1 MADLSLRIKSDFEQA
16 ERDFK
21 SLQSS
26 SESARATMERF
37 SNSFKV
43 EQIDK
48 FVEKNRMAALGVTA
62 TQGSLAGMQKEA
74 AGLEREIQRLIGR
87 GMDPQ
92 SAAIQKLRGEYDRLQ
107 SELGQTTT
115 AATETESAFATMTK
129 AMLST
134 TAIIGGVKAL
144 GSGIMSVVD
153 SARKLEDAEAN
164 FIPLMG
170 GAEKARQLVGALNT
184 AAAETPFQFDD
195 IQKAVTSLL
204 PTMNGDIEKTV
215 DTFKMLGDTAGGNA
229 QKLDSI
235 TRGFSKA
242 MLKGKVDM
250 ESLNMIAEAGV
261 PIFGQ
266 MAKQLGYGEK
276 NMEGFFKAVSS
287 GKVTTNDLIATF
299 KTMTSEGGIFYEGMI
314 IASKTTSGVLST
326 LSDNIEMTAA
336 TIGTAFLPYIK
347 QGALAIIDMTGAIR
361 DWLTDGDNL
370 QESLSA
376 IGAVM
381 AFLVPAIAGYMVVTK
396 ASTVATQ
403 AWTAAQWLLNAAM
416 DANPIGLLV
425 AATAAAAAGIAYLA
439 TQYDKISTTTKGVVS
454 AVLLLLGPVGQIGL
468 LATMIWKNW
477 DFLALK
483 LTDVFTTVKLNAK
496 IAFEYMQIGFLTA
509 AQSIIAGTNDMMRP
523 LMAGM
528 DKLISAYNTIAGK
541 NVPLV
546 GNMVAQTS
554 AFIDA
559 TLTQSKNNIV
569 ALENEKFAHQQEV
582 ARKAAE
588 LEAAQKAR
596 REAAQAEEKQGA
608 MNMTDT
614 ILDENNKQIEAAQK
628 KADTLA
634 GLLAQMPLT
643 QAAAQRKEIEETQKF
658 FAERAELEGTDY
670 ATRIAW
676 LQSQLDTVDSM
687 HQLSADQRAAV
698 EAALTEEIR
707 KQQTARMQASMQ
719 YVATQMSTTK
729 GMLADLQTVF
739 KNAGKESRELA
750 RMMKAVSVAEATV
763 NTMLAYTKALAAFQP
778 PFNYIAAGVTLAA
791 GMAKVA
797 AIASTPIPSAQTGI
811 EYTVPDMPTTRN
823 DRAAVMA
830 SAGETVSVTP
840 RGEAA
845 SERTTY
851 VDININESNLFRVI
865 QRGIDTGRIVVS
877 DRNIGSGVFA

>member
-21 SLQSS
+21 ALQSL

-37 SNSFKV
+37 SNSFKG

-74 AGLEREIQRLIGR
+74 AGLEREMQRLIGR

-92 SAAIQKLRGEYDRLQ
+92 SAAIQKLRGEYDRIQ
-107 SELGQTTT
+107 SELRQTT
-115 AATETESAFATMTK
+115 SAFATMAK

-184 AAAETPFQFDD
+184 AAAETPFQFED

-299 KTMTSEGGIFYEGMI
+299 KTMTSEGGIFYEGMV

-347 QGALAIIDMTGAIR
+347 QGALVIIKMTGAIR

-376 IGAVM
+376 IGTVM
-381 AFLVPAIAGYMVVTK
+381 SFLVPAIAGYMVVAK
-396 ASTVATQ
+396 ASTVATL
-403 AWTAAQWLLNAAM
+403 AWTAAQWLLNVAM
-416 DANPIGLLV
+416 NANPIGLLV
-425 AATAAAAAGIAYLA
+425 AAIAAAAVGIAYLA
-439 TQYDKISTTTKGVVS
+439 
-454 AVLLLLGPVGQIGL
+454 
-468 LATMIWKNW
+468 KNW

-483 LTDVFTTVKLNAK
+483 ITGVFNTVKLDAK
-496 IAFEYMQIGFLTA
+496 IAFEYMKIGFLTA
-509 AQSIIAGTNDMMRP
+509 AQAIIAGTNDMIRP
-523 LMAGM
+523 LMSGM

-541 NVPLV
+541 NIPPV
-546 GNMVAQTS
+546 GKMIAQTS

-588 LEAAQKAR
+588 LEAAQKDR

-608 MNMTDT
+608 MDMTNT

-634 GLLAQMPLT
+634 ELLAQMPLT

-658 FAERAELEGTDY
+658 FAERAELEGADY

-676 LQSQLDTVDSM
+676 LQSQLDNVDSM

-729 GMLADLQTVF
+729 DMLADLQTVF

-763 NTMLAYTKALAAFQP
+763 NTMLAFTKALAAFQP